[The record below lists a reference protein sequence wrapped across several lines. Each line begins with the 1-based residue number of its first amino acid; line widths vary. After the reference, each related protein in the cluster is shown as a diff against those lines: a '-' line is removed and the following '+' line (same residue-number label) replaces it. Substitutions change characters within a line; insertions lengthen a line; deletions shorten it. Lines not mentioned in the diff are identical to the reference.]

1 MARGCV
7 AAWSPPI
14 GRHSLVTILPPALVY
29 PNSPGVEILG
39 AAADGGGPAGVS
51 VREGSNLI
59 VRYCRAS
66 GAAAADSWIGI
77 FAAGTPP
84 DQMTKDNANVIG
96 FWLKTP
102 GASRANPVARP

>member
-1 MARGCV
+1 
-7 AAWSPPI
+7 
-14 GRHSLVTILPPALVY
+14 LVTILPPALVY

-51 VREGSNLI
+51 VREGSKI
-59 VRYCRAS
+59 VRYCRPS
-66 GAAAADSWIGI
+66 GAAAADRWIGI